1 MIYYMNQFHVNLF
14 IFLLKTTLPLF
25 SHSFLMAMCVKNLAL
40 VIKIL
45 LTDKV
50 GRIQL
55 IGQAEPSVSGGVNL
69 PEHRV

>member
-1 MIYYMNQFHVNLF
+1 
-14 IFLLKTTLPLF
+14 
-25 SHSFLMAMCVKNLAL
+25 MAMCVKNLAL

-55 IGQAEPSVSGGVNL
+55 IGQAEPSVSVGVNL
-69 PEHRV
+69 PEHQV